1 MNTTVKTITKNVTAT
16 KKTATKQEEKTMTKK
31 TATKPSTKTA
41 KPAEPKKADKPATPK
56 RADKVAANLE
66 AVLKYINGTAYTA
79 HKSHANRLQVKGP
92 KATSFHIIVN
102 ADGARIFLHAEA
114 FKAVKAYAEKVSEG
128 LAGQYETAATF
139 SAERLEKVLEILS
152 KQVLTAQAKAI
163 AEKAEKAEAAK
174 AAAEKKAK
182 KDADAKA
189 AAK

>member
-1 MNTTVKTITKNVTAT
+1 MNTTVKTTTKNAIAT

-31 TATKPSTKTA
+31 TATKTV

-152 KQVLTAQAKAI
+152 KQVLTAQAKVI
-163 AEKAEKAEAAK
+163 AEKAEKAETAK